1 LFINIKEEHTHA
13 YIVMDNQLIS
23 KQSILHYVCNRIL
36 ELDNSIRFA
45 GFINNMGMIM
55 TYQYRDGLD
64 PLLKNNESELSFV
77 DTVLRMR
84 TRKDMESKL
93 GKVIYSLTVYE
104 KVKRVTIL
112 TDIEE
117 EPILVVSLDINY
129 DNKVG
134 MDHESLIQNGILP
147 LVSYYLRSY

>member
-1 LFINIKEEHTHA
+1 MLTNIEKVHIHRC
-13 YIVMDNQLIS
+13 IVMANQLIS
-23 KQSILHYVCNRIL
+23 KESMLHYVCNRIL

-45 GFINNMGMIM
+45 GFVNNMGMIM

-64 PLLKNNESELSFV
+64 PLLKNNESELSFI

-84 TRKDMESKL
+84 TRKDMEPKL

-112 TDIEE
+112 TDREE
-117 EPILVVSLDINY
+117 EPILMVSLDLNY

-147 LVSYYLRSY
+147 LVSYYLKSC

>member
-1 LFINIKEEHTHA
+1 
-13 YIVMDNQLIS
+13 MDNQLIS

-45 GFINNMGMIM
+45 GFINNMGTII

-112 TDIEE
+112 TDRDE

>member
-1 LFINIKEEHTHA
+1 
-13 YIVMDNQLIS
+13 
-23 KQSILHYVCNRIL
+23 
-36 ELDNSIRFA
+36 
-45 GFINNMGMIM
+45 
-55 TYQYRDGLD
+55 
-64 PLLKNNESELSFV
+64 
-77 DTVLRMR
+77 
-84 TRKDMESKL
+84 MESKL

-104 KVKRVTIL
+104 KVERVTIL
-112 TDIEE
+112 TDREE